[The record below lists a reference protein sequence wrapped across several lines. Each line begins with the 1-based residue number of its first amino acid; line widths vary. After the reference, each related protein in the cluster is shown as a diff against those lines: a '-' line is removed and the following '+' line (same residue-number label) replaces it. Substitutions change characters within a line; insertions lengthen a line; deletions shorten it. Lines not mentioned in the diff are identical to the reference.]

1 MYQSISRCIFRHV
14 SYGAH
19 LLLSTGGVF
28 MYESIDKKAS
38 GSIGRRKYGPAV
50 LPLAIA
56 AAIFLVL
63 YIIVFYGFI
72 YIHKDSFVISPNA
85 GIVSIVLTLISFAL
99 LILYAIGIGKSDVL
113 AAAMLTSAAR
123 IVMGFVIGI
132 VSNRQNQIK
141 FVPNIY
147 NYISIVILFVFAFA
161 GISLLVNPDKIRMA
175 AGSAIIVLILNV
187 IMLIIC
193 VCQSIESCREYMAAI
208 EYLNLNEFFLK
219 SLLNSVISSSLYY
232 LSQILMCLSIVMIP
246 RKFKPITHV
255 PKTQPASE

>member
-1 MYQSISRCIFRHV
+1 
-14 SYGAH
+14 
-19 LLLSTGGVF
+19 

-38 GSIGRRKYGPAV
+38 GGIGWRKYGPAV

-85 GIVSIVLTLISFAL
+85 SIVSMVLTLVSYAL
-99 LILYAIGIGKSDVL
+99 LILYAIGIGKSPLL
-113 AAAMLTSAAR
+113 AAAMLTSAMR

-132 VSNRQNQIK
+132 FSYRENQIK

-147 NYISIVILFVFAFA
+147 NYISIVIVFAFAFA
-161 GISLLVNPDKIRMA
+161 GISLLANPDKIRMA
-175 AGSAIIVLILNV
+175 AGSAIIVLVLNV

-193 VCQSIESCREYMAAI
+193 VCQNIESCREYLAAI

-219 SLLNSVISSSLYY
+219 SLLHTVISSSLYY
-232 LSQILMCLSIVMIP
+232 LSQILMCLSIAMIS
-246 RKFKPITHV
+246 RKFKPDTTA
-255 PKTQPASE
+255 PELQLSN